1 MARRIADAG
10 KGDQD
15 NENPVDFTGE
25 EKAFAENIPR
35 NNIHTGIDCHQDDAN
50 GQHERLDLGNYF
62 IDGSQKSGQ
71 AGLVDAGIV
80 FKIRGILG
88 HGVCSR
94 ECRSRPVGSPRRGG
108 VSTASRRHWPAGMVP
123 SGSVVL
129 NFFQVFL
136 ELVQQ
141 FLTAL
146 ASHFDEL
153 LFHLRRAGLEGFDL
167 FVGQAG
173 NGDLIA
179 GLLDLGQGLVGK
191 TIDVHDDFFK
201 GEVGGVLHQLLV
213 FVRQAFVEILVGHHG
228 GGEPAVLGKDEVRR
242 HFVQTAGLDP
252 ENGVFLT
259 LDHIGLQ
266 SAVHFTPRQRG
277 RCSAKGRVGLGQK
290 RVGHDP
296 DLLVVEVLWLGDL
309 LVHGHNHFPFRVHL
323 QELEAFFRVE
333 LGEVLVNGFT
343 FPEEL
348 DNRVHVGRHQVGDKE
363 DLGFGNQGT
372 GKAGRL
378 VNEVEDARL
387 GLFHDVVGLTQ
398 LAEAIDL
405 QGVVGI
411 FLDVFLELVCE
422 YILDVAFVFLVCI
435 APVSGVYRVRHGH
448 RSERER

>member
-167 FVGQAG
+167 FVVQAG
-173 NGDLIA
+173 NGHFIT
-179 GLLDLGQGLVGK
+179 GFLDLLKGFFSKAVN
-191 TIDVHDDFFK
+191 VNDDFL
-201 GEVGGVLHQLLV
+201 ERMVSGVLNKLLV
-213 FVRQAFVEILVGHHG
+213 FVGQAVVEVFVGHHG
-228 GGEPAVLGKDEVRR
+228 SREPTVAGEDKVRGN
-242 HFVQTAGLDP
+242 FVKTAGLNP
-252 ENGVFLT
+252 ENRVFLA
-259 LDHIGLQ
+259 LDHVGLQ
-266 SAVHFTPRQRG
+266 STVHFTPRQWRG
-277 RCSAKGRVGLGQK
+277 GCTK
-290 RVGHDP
+290 R
-296 DLLVVEVLWLGDL
+296 
-309 LVHGHNHFPFRVHL
+309 
-323 QELEAFFRVE
+323 
-333 LGEVLVNGFT
+333 
-343 FPEEL
+343 
-348 DNRVHVGRHQVGDKE
+348 
-363 DLGFGNQGT
+363 
-372 GKAGRL
+372 
-378 VNEVEDARL
+378 
-387 GLFHDVVGLTQ
+387 
-398 LAEAIDL
+398 
-405 QGVVGI
+405 
-411 FLDVFLELVCE
+411 
-422 YILDVAFVFLVCI
+422 
-435 APVSGVYRVRHGH
+435 
-448 RSERER
+448 